1 MIFSLKKMSEKERRK
16 LGINLERRTD
26 GPIKKAFFS
35 SPHRS
40 FVVFFVLDTV
50 DFVNFF
56 GGL

>member
-1 MIFSLKKMSEKERRK
+1 MSEKERRK